1 MNQPSRDGRLGVGI
15 VGSAPV
21 GAVLARGLAGAG
33 HALIGFAIDDAAE
46 RERVAAMFPGVPL
59 LTAEQVVERSEL
71 VVLAEQPD
79 ALLTRIA
86 ELTQARAWVAGQLVL
101 HTCAEYGTAPL
112 GQALDQGV
120 IPLAVHPA
128 IEITGTSVDLAR
140 LQEAWCAV
148 TAPTP
153 VLPIAQA
160 LVVELGAEPVVIR
173 EADRATYAE
182 AITTATSFT
191 RSIVKQATELL
202 AGIGVEQP
210 GFVLSSLVRSAADN
224 ALADASPQLLEAP
237 DELLDDHDE

>member
-59 LTAEQVVERSEL
+59 LAAEQVVERSEL